1 MTADL
6 SSSSAALPAPLNGYT
21 MTNQFLNQSGLTA
34 NISFTRPMTASSS
47 DSMTLDHTIT
57 YVAYLNWG
65 VFDSAN
71 STNTTYT
78 WGSKNEEDT

>member
-1 MTADL
+1 
-6 SSSSAALPAPLNGYT
+6 
-21 MTNQFLNQSGLTA
+21 
-34 NISFTRPMTASSS
+34 MTASSS

-78 WGSKNEEDT
+78 WGSKNEDDTQLFNILEPTSSTYLKMYPAFGGAIALILFNICIF